1 MKHPE
6 LGSPAGLALGLL
18 GAATL
23 AHAQADLDDLS
34 LSKNRVRISA
44 RFGFDVSGEIK
55 NLPPAGGTVG
65 SYDDGY
71 VHPDIS
77 GGAGGKTWNWGYANA
92 SQVNVNP
99 TGTTIAF
106 NRVEGSPRDGTT
118 DSLSQTPTPGFEILY
133 GRELA
138 RLRLSERHSAV
149 IGAEVGFG
157 TMDYNLSGGSSMNG
171 SVTQTTDIY
180 NFNGIT
186 PPLAPYSGTY
196 NGPGPLLNQSP
207 TSSSSTQLA
216 ASSAISERVRSLVYG
231 FKLGPYAEVPLYKRL
246 SLELGAG
253 VAAVIADTELSYT
266 ETVRDPAGVN
276 PVLLRSRTLNHSDNL
291 FGFYGTG
298 SLAYE
303 VGNDI
308 RIFVG
313 GQYQHLGNA
322 TVSDGSKE
330 ATLKLG
336 GTIEAVVGVSIGF

>member
-1 MKHPE
+1 MLPMKHPDIR
-6 LGSPAGLALGLL
+6 SHAGLALGLL

-23 AHAQADLDDLS
+23 AHAQTEFDDLS

-55 NLPPAGGTVG
+55 NLPPAGGVAG

-92 SQVNVNP
+92 SQVV
-99 TGTTIAF
+99 GDTIHF
-106 NRVEGSPRDGTT
+106 DRVENSPRDGTT
-118 DSLSQTPTPGFEILY
+118 DSLSKTPTPGFEILY
-133 GRELA
+133 GRELT
-138 RLRLSERHSAV
+138 RLRLSQNRSAV

-157 TMDYNLSGGSSMNG
+157 TMDYNLSGGSVMNG

-180 NFNGIT
+180 NLNGIT
-186 PPLAPYSGTY
+186 PPLAPYSGNY
-196 NGPGPLLNQSP
+196 SGPGPLLNLSP

-216 ASSAISERVRSLVYG
+216 ASSSISERVRSLVYG
-231 FKLGPYAEVPLYKRL
+231 FKLGPYAEVPIYKRL

-266 ETVRDPAGVN
+266 ETVTVPAGVN
-276 PVLLRSRTLNHSDNL
+276 TMLLRSTTIHHSDCL

-303 VGNDI
+303 VGTDI

-322 TVSDGSKE
+322 SVTDGSKE

-336 GTIEAVVGVSIGF
+336 GTLEAVVGVSIGF

>member
-1 MKHPE
+1 MKPPE
-6 LGSPAGLALGLL
+6 LRSHAGLALGLL

-23 AHAQADLDDLS
+23 AHAQTDLDDLS

-44 RFGFDVSGEIK
+44 RFGFDVSGQIK
-55 NLPPAGGTVG
+55 NLPPSGGVAG

-77 GGAGGKTWNWGYANA
+77 GSGKTTWNWGYANA
-92 SQVNVNP
+92 SQVVGD
-99 TGTTIAF
+99 TLHF
-106 NRVEGSPRDGTT
+106 DRVAGSPRDGTT
-118 DSLSQTPTPGFEILY
+118 DSLSKTPTPGFEILY
-133 GRELA
+133 GRELT
-138 RLRLSERHSAV
+138 RLRLSENRSAV
-149 IGAEVGFG
+149 IGAEFGFG
-157 TMDYNLSGGSSMNG
+157 TMDYNLSGGSTMSG

-180 NFNGIT
+180 SLNGIT

-196 NGPGPLLNQSP
+196 SGPGPLLNQLP
-207 TSSSSTQLA
+207 ASSGSTQLA
-216 ASSAISERVRSLVYG
+216 ASSGISERVRSLVYG
-231 FKLGPYAEVPLYKRL
+231 FKLGPYAEVPIYKRL

-253 VAAVIADTELSYT
+253 AAAVIANTELSYT
-266 ETVRDPAGVN
+266 ETVNVPAGVN
-276 PVLLRSRTLNHSDNL
+276 TMLLRSKTINHSDYL

-322 TVSDGSKE
+322 TVTGGSKE

-336 GTIEAVVGVSIGF
+336 GTLEAVVGISIGF

>member
-1 MKHPE
+1 MKPPE
-6 LGSPAGLALGLL
+6 LRFHAGLALGLL

-23 AHAQADLDDLS
+23 AHAQGDLDDLS

-44 RFGFDVSGEIK
+44 RFGFDVSGQIK
-55 NLPPAGGTVG
+55 NLPPSGGVAG

-77 GGAGGKTWNWGYANA
+77 GSSKTTWNWGYANA
-92 SQVNVNP
+92 SQVVGD
-99 TGTTIAF
+99 TLHF
-106 NRVEGSPRDGTT
+106 DRVAGSPRDGTT
-118 DSLSQTPTPGFEILY
+118 DSLSKTPTPGFEILY
-133 GRELA
+133 GRELT
-138 RLRLSERHSAV
+138 RLRLSENRSAV
-149 IGAEVGFG
+149 IGAEFGFG
-157 TMDYNLSGGSSMNG
+157 TMDYNLSGGSTMNG

-180 NFNGIT
+180 NLNGLT

-196 NGPGPLLNQSP
+196 SGPGPLLNQLP

-216 ASSAISERVRSLVYG
+216 ASSGISERVRSLVYG

-336 GTIEAVVGVSIGF
+336 GTLEAVVGISIGF